1 MSADEDL
8 EIHQHGEPWEKACE
22 RMAVLGF
29 AEPTGEESHADGDVL
44 LGRTVFVNKLGE
56 GRVIEFIPSMFGR
69 PGQHKVRFSPKR
81 GGAYGK
87 FHKLT
92 SPTRVHAPLSHGSFR
107 RRSTRTWA
115 RACRDVA
122 HLIVSHQLHGV
133 TGGLSS
139 H

>member
-81 GGAYGK
+81 GGAQNVRLRRKGNTEELWLIK
-87 FHKLT
+87 SEAALAK
-92 SPTRVHAPLSHGSFR
+92 S
-107 RRSTRTWA
+107 RRSWP
-115 RACRDVA
+115 
-122 HLIVSHQLHGV
+122 G
-133 TGGLSS
+133 
-139 H
+139 